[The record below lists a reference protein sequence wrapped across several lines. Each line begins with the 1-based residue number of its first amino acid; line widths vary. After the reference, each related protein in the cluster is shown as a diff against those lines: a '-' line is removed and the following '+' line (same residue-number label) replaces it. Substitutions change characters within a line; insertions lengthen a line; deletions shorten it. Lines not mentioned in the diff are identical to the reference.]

1 MSFMK
6 GSMHLKVHMTFTF
19 SVHSHIRHKTTQDM
33 GKETLVKKQGAGS
46 VSALP
51 MCMGSHP
58 HIPSRGRVLQSKRKP
73 FQSSYSGTHPPYHS
87 QPQVFESQFFSHF
100 IKT

>member
-1 MSFMK
+1 MK

-19 SVHSHIRHKTTQDM
+19 SVHSHIRHEITQDT
-33 GKETLVKKQGAGS
+33 GKATLVKKQGAGS

-58 HIPSRGRVLQSKRKP
+58 HIPSRGKVPSVQEKTLLVQLQWHIP
-73 FQSSYSGTHPPYHS
+73 TIPQSTTG
-87 QPQVFESQFFSHF
+87 V
-100 IKT
+100 